1 MTKYT
6 LGFSKF
12 QSYGAAMRNRD
23 EKIELL
29 RQLPPFRGARGAELR
44 SLASAADLVSVEA
57 GRVLCRADRRAL
69 ESYVVVDGMV
79 DVVIGGSTVATLRRG
94 QIVGELG
101 IIDGAPRSAD
111 VVAATDARVL
121 TISAQATRAL
131 LETSPTFR
139 SAVLHQ
145 LADRVRSLDLEL
157 SAHAIVGTAA

>member
-1 MTKYT
+1 
-6 LGFSKF
+6 
-12 QSYGAAMRNRD
+12 MRNRD
-23 EKIELL
+23 VKIELL
-29 RQLPPFRGARGAELR
+29 RQLPPFRGARPAELR
-44 SLASAADLVSVEA
+44 ALAAAADLVEVEA

-79 DVVIGGSTVATLRRG
+79 DVVIGGATVASLRRG

-121 TISAQATRAL
+121 AIAAPAVRAL
-131 LETSPTFR
+131 LDTSPSFR
-139 SAVLHQ
+139 GAVLHQ

-157 SAHAIVGTAA
+157 AAATTPRVPAA